1 MTTQSRHAK
10 RENGLCAVRVDWPD
24 SNVHVLVDG
33 VTSDD
38 QVEVDRVAL
47 IVADTAKRIEE
58 YLKEIASLGDL
69 YARLDKGCSRLLNEK
84 MAIEDK
90 LNVILGLRSPRTF
103 GEIAARER
111 DDKIWLGRPDDDWT
125 HHFAYTFPDWTALRR
140 AWPELAPCGLKID
153 AEGLPVVLMRAI
165 VLGEK

>member
-33 VTSDD
+33 ITSDD
-38 QVEVDRVAL
+38 QDEVDRVAAM
-47 IVADTAKRIEE
+47 VSDTATLENAYTLMAER
-58 YLKEIASLGDL
+58 
-69 YARLDKGCSRLLNEK
+69 CSRFLNEK
-84 MAIEDK
+84 TAIEDK

-111 DDKIWLGRPDDDWT
+111 DGKIWLGRPDDDWT
-125 HHFAYTFPDWTALRR
+125 YHFAYTFPDWIALRR

-165 VLGEK
+165 VLGETSC